1 MRAVVGTFLV
11 RVGLRISRRHVPT
24 AMARDP
30 LHMPPLTR
38 SETRA
43 LLDERAQRN
52 LGMTGDEFEERLA
65 SGTLPNSTTVRSL
78 ALLIGEL
85 D

>member
-1 MRAVVGTFLV
+1 
-11 RVGLRISRRHVPT
+11 
-24 AMARDP
+24 
-30 LHMPPLTR
+30 MPPLTR